1 MTILL
6 VCYMMFTVAMAH
18 IAFCANELH
27 RQETFFFSSFRK
39 EELTKFVWCK
49 TRIQWFFHLIFSG
62 EVHRLFM
69 NGRSEYLTELARDS
83 ANRAVALERAYED
96 LVDENLRD

>member
-6 VCYMMFTVAMAH
+6 VCYIAY

-27 RQETFFFSSFRK
+27 RQETIFFSSFRK

-62 EVHRLFM
+62 EIHRLFM

-83 ANRAVALERAYED
+83 ANRAVDLERAYED
-96 LVDENLRD
+96 LVDEILRD